1 MFPIHKLNCLQHF
14 FSVLNP
20 ITYHSNQ
27 ITFTQ
32 LGVEVSVFKVNKLL
46 SFVYN
51 SCFLKTNFSAL
62 SQFWKRVIVQAD
74 TMSNKKKMFR
84 KRKKMVTQKPIWQ
97 KIIKWTLL
105 LILGVILVQDLSFE
119 VPTFVFREFHQE
131 RITAARC
138 LGFVKQGNTL

>member
-84 KRKKMVTQKPIWQ
+84 KRKKMVTQNQYGKKSSSGPSYLYLESYWSKTCLLKYQ
-97 KIIKWTLL
+97 RLFFVNFIKKESLQQ
-105 LILGVILVQDLSFE
+105 GVLDL
-119 VPTFVFREFHQE
+119 
-131 RITAARC
+131 
-138 LGFVKQGNTL
+138 